1 MPCTGGRFG
10 FASGNVQ
17 ERNIKMLYSVRGKL
31 IHTTSSSAV
40 VECGGVGYNCQTT
53 INTLKTLKQGA
64 EVMLYTYLNVR
75 EDAVELF
82 GFATKTELDTF
93 KTLISVSG
101 VGPKAGLSV
110 LSGLSPEQV
119 AMAIATDDIKTIT
132 RAQGIGKKIAQRI
145 VLELKD
151 KLAKAAASDNSM
163 SAVTSGAVNAAVG
176 NIPKAIEAL
185 GVLGYSPADVSPV
198 LAAFDSSLPVEQ
210 LIALTLKQMGRN

>member
-1 MPCTGGRFG
+1 
-10 FASGNVQ
+10 
-17 ERNIKMLYSVRGKL
+17 MLYSVRGKL

-53 INTLKTLKQGA
+53 INTLKTLKQGT

-110 LSGLSPEQV
+110 LSELSPEQV

-151 KLAKAAASDNSM
+151 KLAKAASSDNSM
-163 SAVTSGAVNAAVG
+163 SAVASGTANAVTG

-185 GVLGYSPADVSPV
+185 GVLGYSPSDVSPV
-198 LAAFDSSLPVEQ
+198 LATLDSSLPVEQ